1 VLRNHYGRHFQN
13 PVNSCGLIA
22 HWSERKSLKMKPTF
36 LAQNPWVFD
45 FSKLF
50 LAFVDPPSIVS
61 RHVNKT
67 VNETQDL
74 RLVCDATGNPQPHIS
89 WTKGPD
95 RTPIKSV
102 DGALILNNVNKSDTG
117 VYQCRA
123 SNGIGSDAMVS
134 SHLTVNCKFHIQ
146 LVTKFRFLW

>member
-1 VLRNHYGRHFQN
+1 
-13 PVNSCGLIA
+13 
-22 HWSERKSLKMKPTF
+22 MKPTF
-36 LAQNPWVFD
+36 LAQNSHVFD

-50 LAFVDPPSIVS
+50 FAFVDPSSIVS

-67 VNETQDL
+67 VNETQDI
-74 RLVCDATGNPQPHIS
+74 RLLCNATGKPQPHIT

-95 RTPIKSV
+95 HTPMKSV

-134 SHLTVNCKFHIQ
+134 SVVTVNCKFHMQ
-146 LVTKFRFLW
+146 GVTKI